1 MGLSYEPQRAED
13 GRVRP
18 RRCVFVLNQCYKQK
32 PFEKPI
38 ARAGTVPASMASLTN
53 LEKLYLYGNY
63 KLEKPSD
70 CPVDGDG
77 HMYYNSKEKV
87 AAFLRCL

>member
-1 MGLSYEPQRAED
+1 M
-13 GRVRP
+13 
-18 RRCVFVLNQCYKQK
+18 LNLYKQR

-53 LEKLYLYGNY
+53 LEKLDLWSNGA
-63 KLEKPSD
+63 LEKPPG
-70 CPVDGDG
+70 CPVDRNGN
-77 HMYYNSKEKV
+77 MIYTSKEEV